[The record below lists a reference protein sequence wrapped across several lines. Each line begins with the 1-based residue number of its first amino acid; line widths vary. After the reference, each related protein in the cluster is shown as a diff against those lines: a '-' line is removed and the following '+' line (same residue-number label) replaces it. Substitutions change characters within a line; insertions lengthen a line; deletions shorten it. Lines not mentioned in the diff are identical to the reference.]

1 MNLLSLII
9 DRLNQRVATH
19 NLFDQIYGLSELNQN
34 GNEKAWINYIGDGQ
48 AQVVS
53 DYDGANGTLFWAKRG
68 RVTLSKNEQY
78 NAVSCKQ
85 LYLTSIPLTA
95 YAIVRKSSL
104 PCDLADSV
112 DFVANQIFKYVS
124 GKDVDFK
131 IATGL
136 IQYDV
141 IPASYGEETKS
152 LSKNY
157 EWACVTVDFNIEI
170 TSDSN
175 DGCYAPCDNVPL
187 PPYNPP
193 TGNCCNIAIY
203 DEGQII
209 TESVTQFDFTGEGV
223 TATSVGGAVTIT
235 ITGGG
240 SGSAEWG
247 SIGTGTGVSSQTD
260 LVNYLVANFY
270 PLLTNPSAFLVAAD
284 LLPYLTSI
292 NAALTYYPIPTGT
305 TSQYIRGDGSLATFP
320 SVGSGTVTDFIFT
333 DGNGFTGT
341 VSTSTTNPT
350 LSLTIQTASASQSG
364 QLSSTDWSTFNSK
377 GNGTVTSV
385 DLSMPVA
392 FTVTGNPITTSGTL
406 AVAAAGVASQYI
418 RGDGQLAN
426 FPTSTGG
433 GSSVS
438 YYLNGSVSQGTLGG
452 VAFKQMSRT
461 SVIGAGTDFT
471 ISADG
476 YIQSFITDANDPNQ
490 LSIPAGNWNFEMY
503 FSANNAGGSPRFY
516 IELYKLSG
524 GTLTLIASNSATPEY
539 ITNGAVI
546 DLYTTAVAVPSTV
559 LLAADRL
566 AIRVYV
572 IHSGKTIT
580 LHTEDNH
587 LCQVIT
593 TFSTGLTSLNG
604 LTAQT
609 QLLAVGTS
617 GTDFAI
623 SSVTDTHTFNL
634 PTASA
639 TNRGALSSTDWSTF
653 NGKLSSISGIA
664 AGGDLTGTYP
674 NPTIKTSVALAGSPT
689 TTTQP
694 VATNNTTIATT
705 AYVTTAI
712 KTFSPYQRQNFW
724 NRNTT
729 GAFGNV
735 YAAVNDVL
743 YIGNNTAG
751 AIYCY
756 NCVTGALLATI
767 VYSGSVG
774 LFYLPLKGEVY
785 ATNTS
790 NGTITR
796 LSTAATPTN
805 LGTITLSGAWGE
817 CLLEYSATKAFIG
830 NLSPAN
836 TVTVID
842 PSTNTTAATIAAITS
857 PRGICLNSNVA
868 SAQNDRLVVS
878 GSLGLTIINPAT
890 NAVTAVASLVGG
902 ALSTNSASG
911 IIYISSQDLYVVCDT
926 VNNRLCWL
934 TPATATTFT
943 ASYFTYS
950 LNRCWSLAYDST
962 NQVILVVGANMTA
975 GSTTIPSNTI
985 VWVIDA
991 LTRVCLRTILTNSN
1005 WVSAVY
1011 SNNFISIKSP
1021 GVAII
1026 SAVGSTM
1033 STEIIYA

>member
-9 DRLNQRVATH
+9 DRLNQRVATY

-53 DYDGANGTLFWAKRG
+53 DYDGANGTIFWAKRG

-193 TGNCCNIAIY
+193 TGSCCNIAIY

-260 LVNYLVANFY
+260 LVNYLLANFY
-270 PLLTNPSAFLVAAD
+270 PLLSNPSAFLVAAD
-284 LLPYLTSI
+284 LIPYLTSA
-292 NAALTYYPIPTGT
+292 NAVLTYFPIPTGLT
-305 TSQYIRGDGSLATFP
+305 TDYIRGDGSIAAFP
-320 SVGSGTVTDFIFT
+320 SAGIGTVTDFIFT

-341 VSTSTTNPT
+341 VSTSTSTPT
-350 LSLTIQTASASQSG
+350 LSLTIQTASASQDG
-364 QLSSTDWSTFNSK
+364 QLSSADWSTFNSK

-385 DLSMPVA
+385 SAGTNISVTGTATDPIINSLSDRYRTSSVTSNSVSNGA
-392 FTVTGNPITTSGTL
+392 KTFTVDLNLSYIPLQEILVVYNPANHMHGEVTSYNPATGVLIVDIKNHTGSGTYTSWTINL
-406 AVAAAGVASQYI
+406 DGTPVDAISGVGVTNEIAY
-418 RGDGQLAN
+418 
-426 FPTSTGG
+426 FTGAQIL
-433 GSSVS
+433 SS
-438 YYLNGSVSQGTLGG
+438 LT
-452 VAFKQMSRT
+452 T
-461 SVIGAGTDFT
+461 
-471 ISADG
+471 
-476 YIQSFITDANDPNQ
+476 
-490 LSIPAGNWNFEMY
+490 
-503 FSANNAGGSPRFY
+503 ANNAILVTSGS
-516 IELYKLSG
+516 G
-524 GTLTLIASNSATPEY
+524 
-539 ITNGAVI
+539 
-546 DLYTTAVAVPSTV
+546 VPSIST
-559 LLAADRL
+559 
-566 AIRVYV
+566 
-572 IHSGKTIT
+572 TIP
-580 LHTEDNH
+580 
-587 LCQVIT
+587 
-593 TFSTGLTSLNG
+593 NG
-604 LTAQT
+604 
-609 QLLAVGTS
+609 
-617 GTDFAI
+617 I
-623 SSVTDTHTFNL
+623 
-634 PTASA
+634 
-639 TNRGALSSTDWSTF
+639 
-653 NGKLSSISGIA
+653 IA
-664 AGGDLTGTYP
+664 
-674 NPTIKTSVALAGSPT
+674 
-689 TTTQP
+689 TTQP

-705 AYVTTAI
+705 AFVTTAI
-712 KTFSPYQRQNFW
+712 KTFAPYQRQNFW
-724 NRNTT
+724 NRNTG
-729 GAFGNV
+729 GAFQIV

-743 YIGNNTAG
+743 YVTNNTTG
-751 AIYCY
+751 SVYCFD
-756 NCVTGALLATI
+756 CVTGALKTTI
-767 VYSGSVG
+767 SGLGSVIG
-774 LFYLPLKGEVY
+774 IFYLPVKGEVY
-785 ATNTS
+785 VTVTS
-790 NGTITR
+790 IGTIVR

-805 LGTITLSGAWGE
+805 LGSITGSGTWGE
-817 CLLEYSATKAFIG
+817 CLVEYSATKAFIG
-830 NLSPAN
+830 NLSAN
-836 TVTVID
+836 TVTVIN
-842 PSTNTTAATIAAITS
+842 PTTNTTAATIAAITA
-857 PRGICLNSNVA
+857 PRGICLNSNVS
-868 SAQNDRLVVS
+868 SAQNDRIVVTGS
-878 GSLGLTIINPAT
+878 GGVTIINPAT

-902 ALSTNSASG
+902 NLSTGVIG
-911 IIYISSQDLYVVCDT
+911 IIYISSQDLYVVCDNT
-926 VNNRLCWL
+926 NNRLCWL

-950 LNRCWSLAYDST
+950 LNKCWSLAYDST
-962 NQVILVVGANMTA
+962 NNVILVVGLNITA
-975 GSTTIPSNTI
+975 VSGTLPAPII

-991 LTRVCLRTILTNSN
+991 LTRVCLRTILTNCNQLSTQ
-1005 WVSAVY
+1005 Y
-1011 SNNFISIKSP
+1011 YNNYISIKTP
-1021 GVAII
+1021 GIAIL
-1026 SAVGSTM
+1026 SGVGSTL
-1033 STEIIYA
+1033 STEIVYA